1 MVSGQRLNRR
11 QDTPR
16 RSAAAENEA
25 QRDADAHRGQNRA
38 DWLVLGE
45 ILHARHGLPTD
56 ILRLPCDLIGFSAE
70 LGGRV
75 THQTAHSVL
84 HPALTFRATPS
95 MRSEFIGIPPRLLW
109 ARIGSVSGRPSQ
121 YR

>member
-1 MVSGQRLNRR
+1 LNAAVVSGQRLNRR

-84 HPALTFRATPS
+84 HPAADVPGYAFNAIRVHRDTSAFA
-95 MRSEFIGIPPRLLW
+95 
-109 ARIGSVSGRPSQ
+109 SGQNRH
-121 YR
+121 R